1 MGKLLDRNPQTQLNK
16 SRTSFDMGQTFA
28 FTASTG
34 MLLPVYKDL
43 LNVSETVYLDSAL
56 VCRTQPIVTAS
67 MADVNVYLDWFFVPM
82 SMLYTLFPSLRYM
95 TNDLISSNFNPDQVT
110 TGNLP
115 LVNIQASVGT
125 LGTDEQSRDASS
137 EERFNDIGGY
147 PSQFGCA
154 AIQSY
159 RLLDHLGFNPQ
170 EALYQYDDQDE
181 EYNPAVFPWGALAYQ
196 AIYQDYY
203 RDDTFERREVRCFN
217 LDSHYSSNA
226 PFADGNGIFMLRF
239 RNRYSDYFQNV
250 RPAPYLSAINLLGG
264 NFSFN
269 SFRDITY
276 FGESLNTIPINAF
289 GESTSPSAGSLS
301 NNFVGV
307 DSDFASTSNNTFD
320 IRASFAVEKLLR
332 VIGRS
337 KKDYDSQILAHFGF
351 KVPHDVKHEL
361 THLFSQKGLLHI
373 GEVVSTANTTDLRDN
388 SNGSALGAI
397 GGKGYVYIPGR
408 KKKFKFTA
416 PVDGVL
422 MCIFSAVPEPIY
434 TRTFDR
440 QNSVTSRYDFY
451 TEELD
456 NLGSQPFYRYEVDT
470 AAFNA
475 EVQNVRVGWQW
486 RYMQWKQKYNRA
498 TRAFARSHSTD
509 NINVQSPWVL
519 GFDYVE
525 RMNRSSWPASQDNI
539 AFWNFKCSPHDLDGI
554 MEVPYN
560 GRWNDEY
567 LTKYWLIYQ
576 TDPFICQFRANVDK
590 VSPMSPYGEPN
601 LNGI

>member
-1 MGKLLDRNPQTQLNK
+1 MGKVLDRNPQTQLNK

-95 TNDLISSNFNPDQVT
+95 TNDLISSNFNPDLVT
-110 TGNLP
+110 SGNLP

-137 EERFNDIGGY
+137 EERYSDLGGY

-154 AIQSY
+154 AVQSF
-159 RLLDHLGFNPQ
+159 RLLEHLGFNPQ
-170 EALYQYDDQDE
+170 EALYKYDDQDE

-217 LDSHYSSNA
+217 VDNHYSSNA

-250 RPAPYLSAINLLGG
+250 SPAPYLSAINLLG
-264 NFSFN
+264 NDFNSVKAFSFGN
-269 SFRDITY
+269 YLNQYLTTIEGSDFDMETGTLIND
-276 FGESLNTIPINAF
+276 FGGVSARPLNTEEMPYTQSLRNA
-289 GESTSPSAGSLS
+289 
-301 NNFVGV
+301 
-307 DSDFASTSNNTFD
+307 
-320 IRASFAVEKLLR
+320 FAVEKLLR

-373 GEVVSTANTTDLRDN
+373 GEVVSTANTTDMRDTTA
-388 SNGSALGAI
+388 GSALGAI

-498 TRAFARSHSTD
+498 TRAFGRSHNTE

-519 GFDYVE
+519 GFDYID
-525 RMNRSSWPASQDNI
+525 RMNRSSWVASQDNI
-539 AFWNFKCSPHDLDGI
+539 AFWNFKSSPHDLDGI

-560 GRWNDEY
+560 GRWNDDY
-567 LTKYWLIYQ
+567 LSMYWLIYQ